1 MKGLLKLAFL
11 TGLGTVAWRGWKEW
25 QAGRNAYDHRGTGF
39 SSGPVRD
46 AGPANS
52 ISTRAIGTWWTSRWM
67 KASPPATRRAII
79 AGCIE
84 AQLRRGAAALFGPP
98 ISIRPFANPLRQA
111 CPASIEA
118 AAGPTPGPTGE

>member
-46 AGPANS
+46 AGPDEQHIDARDWDMVDEQVDES
-52 ISTRAIGTWWTSRWM
+52 
-67 KASPPATRRAII
+67 
-79 AGCIE
+79 
-84 AQLRRGAAALFGPP
+84 F
-98 ISIRPFANPLRQA
+98 
-111 CPASIEA
+111 PASD
-118 AAGPTPGPTGE
+118 PPGNYRGLH